1 MNEKKVQVIS
11 FFVMHKYEDHEMTTV
26 KSALGL
32 ILLEPYRT
40 KSKTAH
46 ISLPMKNGGISKFKC
61 KDILK
66 IEYTDRCLIVSVYN
80 TEGPRKK
87 SIMFF
92 LLDQELNLDLWQ
104 SNFKPRNINIPEFC
118 DREFRHSKCRISDT
132 QLGMYFMV
140 LLQKTEEGCRRFHQ
154 AMKDSQRP
162 QVLWILGLYKV
173 YILYVQENRKLNP
186 QQFKRKLIYS
196 EYEMVAGK
204 IFRLSGGLV
213 TEEDLIVLCGKTH
226 RCNGTFGNLR
236 CARVSFLK
244 CSNCN
249 MARYCDTKCQ
259 ASNFQKHKLECQS
272 LAKSQETF
280 SKVHKAIE
288 QFLGNRLDCKLN
300 LDIETF
306 ISVLCRKLYE
316 DMLCESL
323 EDKFNQLLVNFP
335 VEIDTRERHMFNQ
348 LLKLRLSFVKLP
360 CNNHVVHKVLSQDNL
375 IDLILKECFRRYKKM
390 QKSKTQKSKRQ
401 RGG

>member
-1 MNEKKVQVIS
+1 MSEKKVQVIS

-26 KSALGL
+26 KNALGL

-46 ISLPMKNGGISKFKC
+46 ISLPMMNGSISKFKC

-66 IEYTDRCLIVSVYN
+66 LEFTGRCLIVSVYN
-80 TEGPRKK
+80 ADGPRKK

-92 LLDQELNLDLWQ
+92 ILDQELNLDLWQ
-104 SNFKPRNINIPEFC
+104 TNFKPRQINIPEFC

-154 AMKDSQRP
+154 AMKDSQTP
-162 QVLWILGLYKV
+162 QVLWILGLYKI
-173 YILYVQENRKLNP
+173 YILYMQEKENMKLNP
-186 QQFKRKLIYS
+186 KQFKKKLIYS
-196 EYEMVAGK
+196 EDGLTDGK

-213 TEEDLIVLCGKTH
+213 IEDDLIKLCGETH
-226 RCNGTFGNLR
+226 RCNGTFGNLK
-236 CARVSFLK
+236 CARVSFHK

-272 LAKSQETF
+272 LAKDQE
-280 SKVHKAIE
+280 SLRKVHKEIE

-306 ISVLCRKLYE
+306 ISVLSRKLYE
-316 DMLCESL
+316 DFWCESL
-323 EDKFNQLLVNFP
+323 GDRFNQLLVNFP
-335 VEIDTRERHMFNQ
+335 DEIHSRHMFNQ

-360 CNNHVVHKVLSQDNL
+360 CNNHVIHKVLSQDNL
-375 IDLILKECFRRYKKM
+375 IDLILKESFRRYKKM